1 MADRGQPLAFPTEE
15 EELKRVQ
22 AALDAGTSLLSSDER
37 EIVEKYC
44 AAAKLDPQEYLRTLE
59 ERLRRPPIDVVTAR
73 ARVRTEV
80 AEIDKNTPSESDG
93 GQRQTRNRGLAVMD
107 EMQVGCDKVKEA
119 MDALYLALGDR
130 KYGQEAE
137 ALIKKTADSM

>member
-1 MADRGQPLAFPTEE
+1 MANGGQPPTFPTEE
-15 EELKRVQ
+15 EELMRVQ
-22 AALDAGTSLLSSDER
+22 EALVAGTSLLSSDER

-44 AAAKLDPQEYLRTLE
+44 AAAKLDPQEYLRKLE
-59 ERLRRPPIDVVTAR
+59 ERLRRPPIDAVTAR

-107 EMQVGCDKVKEA
+107 EMQVGCD
-119 MDALYLALGDR
+119 
-130 KYGQEAE
+130 
-137 ALIKKTADSM
+137 